1 MPELQL
7 SSLHCRRQST
17 QSPMHSTKS
26 SYDIMCACTSIGE
39 MTENFSRGKCSTSEG
54 EVEGRN
60 EFVLSHLYLLCL
72 LKTQGIGG
80 CVQGLAHLSRLS
92 WVPPNSLSPCSSPP
106 FPGIT
111 IVKSAQV
118 AKCEMTQL
126 QSPPLYFSIFLP
138 SSHTLPDTV

>member
-1 MPELQL
+1 
-7 SSLHCRRQST
+7 
-17 QSPMHSTKS
+17 
-26 SYDIMCACTSIGE
+26 MCACTSIGE

-92 WVPPNSLSPCSSPP
+92 WVPPIPCPP
-106 FPGIT
+106 
-111 IVKSAQV
+111 V
-118 AKCEMTQL
+118 
-126 QSPPLYFSIFLP
+126 PPLPFLA
-138 SSHTLPDTV
+138 